1 MVTDTPLREV
11 AFPRRLP
18 DTLGMGKIVP
28 FRPRGAKS
36 APTDET
42 TSFEGPSRIHTR
54 DWASS
59 YKLSVAWFAER
70 AAPPLVRGEGTL
82 ILSGT
87 ITGVDGKPFV
97 LSHGVGQMSV
107 VKACLAT
114 GEDLHAA
121 LAEESER
128 HAHLAE
134 DVFDRYRFSEEF
146 ETWCEEEHGQH
157 PLEDPLFLVNL
168 RLRRRELED
177 LAGERA
183 KTHPVPLDEWVAAM
197 AAIDALAVLGAVGS
211 PFLAFG
217 HATRTHAPRM
227 WMSALNAK
235 PWRPDLLVG
244 FRPDP

>member
-1 MVTDTPLREV
+1 
-11 AFPRRLP
+11 
-18 DTLGMGKIVP
+18 MGKIVP
-28 FRPRGAKS
+28 FRPRSASGAP
-36 APTDET
+36 ADET
-42 TSFEGPSRIHTR
+42 TSFEGPSRIHAR
-54 DWASS
+54 DWAS
-59 YKLSVAWFAER
+59 YFTLSVAWLAER
-70 AAPPLVRGEGTL
+70 SSTPAIVRGEGTL

-87 ITGVDGKPFV
+87 RMGDDGKPFV
-97 LSHGVGQMSV
+97 LSHGIGQMSV

-121 LAEESER
+121 LAAESER

-134 DVFDRYRFSEEF
+134 DVFDRYRFSEDF

-168 RLRRRELED
+168 HMRRGELED
-177 LAGERA
+177 LAGDRA

-211 PFLAFG
+211 PFLTFG

-235 PWRPDLLVG
+235 SWRPDLLVG

>member
-1 MVTDTPLREV
+1 
-11 AFPRRLP
+11 
-18 DTLGMGKIVP
+18 MGKIVP
-28 FRPRGAKS
+28 FRPRSGTTG

-42 TSFEGPSRIHTR
+42 TSFEGPSRVHAR

-59 YKLSVAWFAER
+59 FTLSVGWLAER
-70 AAPPLVRGEGTL
+70 SSTPAIVRAEGSI

-87 ITGVDGKPFV
+87 RMGDDGKPFV
-97 LSHGVGQMSV
+97 LSHGMGQMSV

-121 LAEESER
+121 LAAESER

-177 LAGERA
+177 LAGDRA
-183 KTHPVPLDEWVAAM
+183 ETHPVPLDEWVAAM

-235 PWRPDLLVG
+235 SWRPDLLVG